1 MYPIENIIRNA
12 CPDKGRLSI
21 LVVNEANDDYIEVL
35 ANNLDHDFYLVGSIS
50 DFPQWGKKTK
60 PTNVKIV
67 ASQHHIPNRYIDA
80 IITFNRGMM
89 CNKAL
94 DISNSIHCPSIVV
107 DLVSG
112 QSKVPAPLSS
122 TITLDNPDELYLKN
136 GDVSVGINEFVV
148 RSWTSNIPSFNT
160 EINYPGVEYQI
171 QPARKV
177 LVDRYFPKQSFD
189 HLQIILDNN
198 LYTTEISE
206 ASLYLHLW
214 NGINTTL
221 IDAMRNKIPVLITRG
236 SPDLEYLVANQLCIV
251 VDDARLFNTP
261 DNFEKVMNFDAL
273 SGIVE
278 NAYQYVSK
286 FTNEDFSNK
295 WNNVLSHVS
304 NKSFV
309 RV

>member
-21 LVVNEANDDYIEVL
+21 LVINEANDDYVEAL
-35 ANNLDHDFYLVGSIS
+35 ANNLDHDFYLVGNVS

-60 PTNVKIV
+60 PTNVKLV
-67 ASQHHIPNRYIDA
+67 PSQHSIPNRYIDA

-89 CNKAL
+89 CSKSI
-94 DISNSIHCPSIVV
+94 DISNSLHCPLIVI

-112 QSKVPAPLSS
+112 QSKVPAPVGAR
-122 TITLDNPDELYLKN
+122 ITLENPNELYLRN
-136 GDVSVGINEFVV
+136 GDASVGINEFVV
-148 RSWTSNIPSFNT
+148 RSWTSNIPSFNIQ
-160 EINYPGVEYQI
+160 INYPGLECQR

-177 LVDRYFPKQSFD
+177 LVDRYFPQQSFD
-189 HLQIILDNN
+189 NLQIITDNN

-221 IDAMRNKIPVLITRG
+221 IDAMRNKIPVLITKG
-236 SPDLEYLVANQLCIV
+236 SPDLEYLITNQVCIV
-251 VDDARLFNTP
+251 IDDLRLFNTP

-273 SGIVE
+273 GGVVE

-304 NKSFV
+304 NKGFV